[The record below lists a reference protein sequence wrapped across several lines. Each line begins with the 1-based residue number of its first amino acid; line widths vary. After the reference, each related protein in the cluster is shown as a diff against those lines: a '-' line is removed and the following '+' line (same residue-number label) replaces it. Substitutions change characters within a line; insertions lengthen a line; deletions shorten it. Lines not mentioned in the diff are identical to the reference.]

1 MSNFFAKF
9 GVKFLVIG
17 NWLLVISQLNLIF
30 TRIISDLKGNWWFKT
45 NNR

>member
-1 MSNFFAKF
+1 MSIFFAKF

-30 TRIISDLKGNWWFKT
+30 TRIISDLEGNWRVIT
-45 NNR
+45 NN